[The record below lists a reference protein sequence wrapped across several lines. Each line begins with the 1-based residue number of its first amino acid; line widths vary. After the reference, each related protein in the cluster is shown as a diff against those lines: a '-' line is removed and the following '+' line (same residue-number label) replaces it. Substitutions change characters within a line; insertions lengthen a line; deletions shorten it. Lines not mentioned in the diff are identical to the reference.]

1 MKTANYIIVYPYKFQ
16 EFTWNLYELDSISEF
31 CDVLVIDVSQL
42 LFKKF
47 SDKISSKY
55 HIDNR
60 VIKISTYSDFRK
72 ILKNTLSNSQE
83 ITILN
88 EIPWNNF
95 SCFALNLILLSC
107 IKNIKVK
114 MFDLFNGG
122 VPFHLNNSII
132 NEKKLFFKINFKKLI
147 NLVISKFLVFVS
159 NFINKKITH
168 RLVAGDR
175 WHELALKTH
184 PFNVKFVFGHSND
197 FSNYLIKNYKSSNNF
212 KHSTAV
218 LLDSAGPAFVSDAY
232 LSEMRVQRTSNI
244 WYSLLVNFFKLI
256 EKTFTIDVEIA
267 GHYKSLHEK
276 NSPLFGGR
284 LVKYG
289 ETCEMIK
296 SSLFVITINST
307 AISYA
312 VVYNKPIVLIYSN
325 QLLREKETMNYI
337 NSLSKYLGIKPIN
350 LNNLPSNIS
359 EYLNIDV
366 EKYSRYKREILT
378 SSSSLTPNFK
388 IIFEEIINS

>member
-1 MKTANYIIVYPYKFQ
+1 MKSTKYIIIYPYKFQ
-16 EFTWNLYELDSISEF
+16 EFTWNLYELDYISEY

-42 LFKKF
+42 LYKKF

-55 HIDNR
+55 FIDKR
-60 VIKISTYSDFRK
+60 VIKISTFSNFKK
-72 ILKNTLSNSQE
+72 IFTDNLLNSKNV
-83 ITILN
+83 TILN

-95 SCFALNLILLSC
+95 TCFIFNLMILSI
-107 IKNIKVK
+107 IKNFKVK

-132 NEKKLFFKINFKKLI
+132 NEKKQFFKIYFKKLF
-147 NLVISKFLVFVS
+147 NLVISKLLVFVS

-175 WHELALKTH
+175 WNELALKTH

-197 FSNYLIKNYKSSNNF
+197 FCNYLIKNNKSSNNF
-212 KHSTAV
+212 KHSKAI

-232 LSEMRVQRTSNI
+232 LTEMRVQRTSNI
-244 WYSLLVNFFKLI
+244 WYPLLVNFFKLI
-256 EKTFTIDVEIA
+256 EKTLNIDVEIA

-312 VVYNKPIVLIYSN
+312 IVYNKPIVLIYSN
-325 QLLREKETMNYI
+325 QLLREKDTMNYI

-350 LNNLPSNIS
+350 LDNLPSNIS
-359 EYLNIDV
+359 DYLNIDV

-378 SSSSLTPNFK
+378 SNGSLKPNYK
-388 IIFEEIINS
+388 IIIENIFLD